1 MGRHSKP
8 STSSTSVAKIAITG
22 AVLGGG
28 AVGIA
33 AQAQAAPD
41 HEWDVVARCES
52 SGNWAINTGNGYQ
65 GGLQFAPSTWLGY
78 GGGQFASAANHA
90 TREQQI
96 AIAEKVLAGQGR
108 GAWPVCGRGLSGPT
122 PRNVVTP
129 AAEQTVP
136 ADTEAG
142 AVALDNP
149 APEAAGQDAPEE
161 LILVDLAPQDLAP
174 QDLAPQDSAPQ
185 DSVPGLQD
193 LPADNP
199 VIDIITVDGETGSA
213 ADDAVITSA
222 PDDTVITS
230 APDVIAIDTVVPADG
245 PEDVLVVVEANW
257 MAPAPKSPADPT
269 VPPAPPSTVV
279 PTDPAA
285 GTTASATTASTTDTA
300 TATATDGSA
309 TAVASG
315 QAGVPHLPSPD
326 NPPPGTS
333 DDPVAG
339 TDSPNVSYL
348 KDLWQAVQNQE
359 ISRSDLLLA
368 LAQRSFTSPVPGGDA
383 PGALPGPADGSAPLL
398 IPVTAPA
405 PDAAAAE

>member
-8 STSSTSVAKIAITG
+8 STSSASVAKIAITG

-28 AVGIA
+28 AVGMA

-129 AAEQTVP
+129 AQEQTTVP

-142 AVALDNP
+142 ALALDNP
-149 APEAAGQDAPEE
+149 APEAAGQDVPEDP
-161 LILVDLAPQDLAP
+161 ILVDVAPQDLAPQDLAP
-174 QDLAPQDSAPQ
+174 QDLAPQDVA
-185 DSVPGLQD
+185 PGLQD

-199 VIDIITVDGETGSA
+199 VIDIITVDADTGSA
-213 ADDAVITSA
+213 ADDIV
-222 PDDTVITS
+222 VTS

-245 PEDVLVVVEANW
+245 PEDGPEDVAVVVEANW

-269 VPPAPPSTVV
+269 VPPVPPSTVV
-279 PTDPAA
+279 AADPAT
-285 GTTASATTASTTDTA
+285 GTTTSATAASTTGTA
-300 TATATDGSA
+300 TAITTDGSA

-348 KDLWQAVQNQE
+348 KDLWKAVQNQE
-359 ISRSDLLLA
+359 LSRSDLLLA
-368 LAQRSFTSPVPGGDA
+368 LAQRSFTSPIPGGDA

-398 IPVTAPA
+398 VPVTAPA

>member
-1 MGRHSKP
+1 M
-8 STSSTSVAKIAITG
+8 AKIAITG

-28 AVGIA
+28 AVGMA

-122 PRNVVTP
+122 PRNVVSP
-129 AAEQTVP
+129 APEQTAVP
-136 ADTEAG
+136 ADTEAP

-149 APEAAGQDAPEE
+149 APEATGQDAPEE
-161 LILVDLAPQDLAP
+161 LILVEVAPQDLAT
-174 QDLAPQDSAPQ
+174 QDAAPQDGI
-185 DSVPGLQD
+185 PGLQE

-199 VIDIITVDGETGSA
+199 VIDIITVDGDAGSA
-213 ADDAVITSA
+213 ADDIVIT
-222 PDDTVITS
+222 PG
-230 APDVIAIDTVVPADG
+230 PGVIAIDTAVPADG
-245 PEDVLVVVEANW
+245 PQDVVVVVEANRL
-257 MAPAPKSPADPT
+257 APAPQSPVDPT

-279 PTDPAA
+279 ATDPAT
-285 GTTASATTASTTDTA
+285 GTTASATTASTTG
-300 TATATDGSA
+300 TATDGSA

-315 QAGVPHLPSPD
+315 QTGVPHLPSPD

-348 KDLWQAVQNQE
+348 KDLWHAVQNQE

-405 PDAAAAE
+405 PDAAAE